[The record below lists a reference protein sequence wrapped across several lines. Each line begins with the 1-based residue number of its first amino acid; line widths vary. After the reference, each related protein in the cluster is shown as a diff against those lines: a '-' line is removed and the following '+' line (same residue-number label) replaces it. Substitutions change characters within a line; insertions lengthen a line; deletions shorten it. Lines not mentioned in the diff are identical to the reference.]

1 MATVLV
7 VDDYAVTQRVITFML
22 QRIGHQIVSASNGE
36 EALALLADTSIDL
49 AIIDVAMPVMDGLT
63 LLKHLRADPRYAEIP
78 VIMLTASGVDHHR
91 LEATEVGAD
100 AFLTK
105 PASTQEMTTTV
116 TRLLEAQA
124 DQPSTN
130 PQ

>member
-1 MATVLV
+1 MATILV
-7 VDDYAVTQRVITFML
+7 VDDYAVTQRVISFML
-22 QRIGHQIVSASNGE
+22 QRTEHKVLTASNGQE
-36 EALALLADTSIDL
+36 GLNLLAETPVDL

-63 LLKHLRADPRYAEIP
+63 MLKHLRADPRYAEVP

-105 PASTQEMTTTV
+105 PASSQELTATV
-116 TRLLEAQA
+116 TRLLKNRTDRAPSEA
-124 DQPSTN
+124 
-130 PQ
+130 